1 MRRSQLT
8 VGQFMTRNPS
18 VIDGGLN
25 LVDTYTRMFQL
36 QVRHLPVYS
45 QGHLVG
51 IVSDRDIG
59 HILAVQ
65 GLDPQHTTIESV
77 CTPDP
82 YVCDPDS
89 PLAGVVADMSERKIG
104 AAIVMRDGRLE
115 GIFTVVDALEV
126 LLVLLNDETRA
137 AV

>member
-8 VGQFMTRNPS
+8 VGQFMTRNPA

-59 HILAVQ
+59 HTLGVQ
-65 GLDPQHTTIESV
+65 GLDAQRTTVEAV

-89 PLAGVVADMSERKIG
+89 PLASVVADMSERKIG
-104 AAIVMRDGRLE
+104 CAIVMRGGVLQ

-126 LLVLLNDETRA
+126 LLVLLNEEAPA
-137 AV
+137 AA

>member
-8 VGQFMTRNPS
+8 VGQYMTRDPH

-36 QVRHLPVYS
+36 GVRHLPVYS
-45 QGHLVG
+45 NGHLIG

-59 HILAVQ
+59 QVLGVQ
-65 GLDPQHTTIESV
+65 GLDPQHTTIEAV
-77 CTPDP
+77 CTPAP
-82 YVCDPDS
+82 YVCAPDS
-89 PLAGVVADMSERKIG
+89 PLTQVVYDMSQRKIG
-104 AAIVMRDGRLE
+104 CALVMREGKLQ

-126 LLVLLNDETRA
+126 LLVLLNEAPA
-137 AV
+137 AA